1 MNTLCYTMNLR
12 RTLDENDCAY
22 IGKNALL
29 NLMDGFSCPPNTEVE
44 HFLKHSSIE
53 FTNKN
58 QSVTYLVFRPSVHED
73 ILVGYYTLAIKPIS
87 VRASAISKTMA
98 RKLSRVS
105 VLNPENDTF
114 TASAFLIAQLG
125 KNFALPKSE
134 RIKGAEL
141 LDLANRRILRTQY
154 DFGGVVEFLECEDN
168 PFLLDFYAENGF
180 KAFDRRTVIPSDN
193 ESPHELIQFLRFL

>member
-1 MNTLCYTMNLR
+1 
-12 RTLDENDCAY
+12 
-22 IGKNALL
+22 
-29 NLMDGFSCPPNTEVE
+29 
-44 HFLKHSSIE
+44 
-53 FTNKN
+53 
-58 QSVTYLVFRPSVHED
+58 
-73 ILVGYYTLAIKPIS
+73 
-87 VRASAISKTMA
+87 MA

-168 PFLLDFYAENGF
+168 PFLLAFYAENGF
-180 KAFDRRTVIPSDN
+180 KAFDRRTATPSDN
-193 ESPHELIQFLRFL
+193 EPPHELVQLLRFL